1 MKAFKLIMILAFAAT
16 ACSNTIPDLEY
27 ELVTYSGDL
36 KVEQFDST
44 ATDENRFNHNNKI
57 FIVGSTFSYSYQ
69 YYDKDGKLRNYQY
82 LEEGWEFTEP
92 KDGDRN
98 EIVLGVMSGLKPMIN
113 WIPDYDQTLIS
124 YQPSNKESFEMTGL
138 IENEANIW
146 MHPPRDGLFRI
157 LQLSPYPS
165 VSYPLETGKEWEWS
179 FQVGSHYG
187 DERWA
192 TWDGNITIT
201 TTYEIT
207 DKQVRETQWGELETW
222 TIEAEAISELGST
235 SMEAVFNDS
244 LGFLEMNF
252 INIDGSK
259 FEFSLREAAK

>member
-1 MKAFKLIMILAFAAT
+1 MKHIQIIVILSLLSS
-16 ACSNTIPDLEY
+16 CSSSQNGANY
-27 ELVTYSGDL
+27 ELVSYSGDL
-36 KVEQFDST
+36 QVEQFDST

-57 FIVGSTFSYSYQ
+57 YTVGSSYVYTYQ
-69 YYDKDGKLRNYQY
+69 YYNKDGQPRNYRY
-82 LEEGWEFTEP
+82 LEEGWEFTDPMES
-92 KDGDRN
+92 DRN
-98 EIVLGVMSGLKPMIN
+98 EIILGVSSGLQPMID
-113 WIPDYDQTLIS
+113 WIPDYNQTLIT
-124 YQPSNKESFEMTGL
+124 YQPSNKDSFEMTGL

-165 VSYPLETGKEWEWS
+165 VMYPLEIGKEWEWS

-201 TTYEIT
+201 TNYEIT
-207 DKQVRETQWGELETW
+207 GKQVIETRWGELETW
-222 TIEAEAISELGST
+222 TIEAEAVSELGT
-235 SMEAVFNDS
+235 TTMKAVFNDS

-252 INIDGSK
+252 VNIDESEMK
-259 FEFSLREAAK
+259 FNLGEVNQ